1 MLTNKEKQEFLN
13 CALLD
18 LIKDGDNSRVQK
30 ALRDL
35 LISDTDG
42 GKLYKYRSFK
52 SGHLHDLLEKQTLYC
67 SKPSSFNDPFDCRI
81 GVDFHSLVEAK
92 YGIEFDR
99 IELLLEMFLAI
110 RCGAALHP
118 DISDAEKAVFSE
130 WSHSEKINQLLEIA
144 QTGILDTE
152 EKRGQYLLEH
162 FDLILELLR
171 PILDSSEL
179 KQYFSTTEHIYPKLL
194 ENMTPTGIMRLSDSP
209 ISLTDYA
216 KANHIEEDTDEIGL
230 TLALNRQLKMAS
242 EKDVQKTDSLM
253 TGLGQKVEK
262 ALDDAFLI
270 GCLCRDDTNRLM
282 WSHYA
287 DSHQGFCIEYD
298 FSTVPDDLLPL
309 PVIYTET
316 RPKMP
321 WKAALSMSSESM
333 HEANR
338 AFMMALLTKDEAWAY
353 EHEWRMIISSMMD
366 PRLKMPPISCV
377 YLGTQCSE
385 ENKETVIK
393 LAEHKGFQVRQMVVD
408 RGEYALHSYP
418 VYNTPASV
426 TGKD

>member
-1 MLTNKEKQEFLN
+1 MLTNKEKQKFLDF
-13 CALLD
+13 ALSG
-18 LIKDGDNSRVQK
+18 LIKDEDHSEVQK
-30 ALRDL
+30 ALREL

-52 SGHLHDLLEKQTLYC
+52 SGHLNDLLEEQTLYC
-67 SKPSSFNDPFDCRI
+67 SKPSSFNDPFDCKI

-92 YGIEFDR
+92 YGLEFDR
-99 IELLLEMFLAI
+99 IELLLELFLSL
-110 RCGAALHP
+110 RHGAALPP
-118 DISDAEKAVFSE
+118 DIPDAEKAVFSE
-130 WSHSEKINQLLEIA
+130 WSHSDKINQLLEIA
-144 QTGILDTE
+144 QSGILDTE
-152 EKRGQYLLEH
+152 EKKGQYLLEH

-171 PILDSSEL
+171 PILDRSDL
-179 KQYFSTTEHIYPKLL
+179 KQYFTTTEHIYPKLL
-194 ENMTPTGIMRLSDSP
+194 QNMSPTGIMKLSDSS

-216 KANHIEEDTDEIGL
+216 RANHIQDDTDEIGL
-230 TLALNRQLKMAS
+230 ALALNRQLKTTS
-242 EKDVQKTDSLM
+242 EKDIQTADSLM
-253 TGLGQKVEK
+253 TELGQKVAK

-270 GCLCRDDTNRLM
+270 GCLCRDNTNRLM

-287 DSHQGFCIEYD
+287 DSHHGFCIEYD
-298 FSTVPDDLLPL
+298 FSDAPDDLLPL
-309 PVIYTET
+309 PVVYTET

-338 AFMMALLTKDEAWAY
+338 IFMMALLTKDEAWAY

-385 ENKETVIK
+385 ENKEIVIK
-393 LAEHKGFQVRQMVVD
+393 HAERKGFQVRQMVVD
-408 RGEYALHSYP
+408 RGEYALHSYR
-418 VYNTPASV
+418 VYNAPSSV
-426 TGKD
+426 AGKD

>member
-1 MLTNKEKQEFLN
+1 
-13 CALLD
+13 
-18 LIKDGDNSRVQK
+18 
-30 ALRDL
+30 
-35 LISDTDG
+35 
-42 GKLYKYRSFK
+42 
-52 SGHLHDLLEKQTLYC
+52 
-67 SKPSSFNDPFDCRI
+67 
-81 GVDFHSLVEAK
+81 
-92 YGIEFDR
+92 
-99 IELLLEMFLAI
+99 MFLAL
-110 RCGAALHP
+110 RHGAALP
-118 DISDAEKAVFSE
+118 PGISDAEKAVFSE

-179 KQYFSTTEHIYPKLL
+179 KHYFSTTEHIYPKLL

-230 TLALNRQLKMAS
+230 TLALNRQLKTTS
-242 EKDVQKTDSLM
+242 EINIQKADALM
-253 TGLGQKVEK
+253 TELGQKVAK

-270 GCLCRDDTNRLM
+270 GCLCRDNTNRLM

-287 DSHQGFCIEYD
+287 DSHHGFCIEYD
-298 FSTVPDDLLPL
+298 FSDAPDDLLPL
-309 PVIYTET
+309 PVVYTET

-338 AFMMALLTKDEAWAY
+338 TFMMALLTKDEAWAY

-385 ENKETVIK
+385 ENKETIIK
-393 LAEHKGFQVRQMVVD
+393 LAERKGFQVRQIVVD
-408 RGEYALHSYP
+408 RGEYALHSYL
-418 VYNTPASV
+418 V
-426 TGKD
+426 